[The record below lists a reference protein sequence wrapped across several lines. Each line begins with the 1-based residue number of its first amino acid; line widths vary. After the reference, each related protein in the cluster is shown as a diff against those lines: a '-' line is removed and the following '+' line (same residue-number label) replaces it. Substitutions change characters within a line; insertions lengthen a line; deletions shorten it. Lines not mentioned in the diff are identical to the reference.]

1 MNIKKVF
8 ICRPIP
14 EIAEEMLK
22 KAGIQVEKN
31 PLDKILSP
39 DELKKKVA
47 GMDAVL
53 SLLSDKITAEV
64 LASAGSQLKIVANYA
79 VGVDNIDIRAC
90 QAQGVMVTNTTDVL
104 TEAVAE
110 HVLALTLA
118 VTRRVVEADR
128 FTRRGEFKQWMP
140 LGFIGP
146 SLFGKTM
153 GIIGM
158 GRIGSL
164 TGEMAHSGFKMKVI
178 YFDLKRDKEF
188 ERKTGARF
196 ASIAK
201 LLKNADVVSLNVPLT
216 PKTKHLISSQEFKQ
230 MKQTA
235 TLINTSRGPVVDEK
249 ALVSALKSKEI
260 WGAGLDVFE
269 EEPKV
274 NPELI
279 KMDNVVL
286 TPHIASATSE
296 ARDAMAEV
304 AAKNI
309 IAVLGGKKPLNQV
322 C

>member
-1 MNIKKVF
+1 
-8 ICRPIP
+8 
-14 EIAEEMLK
+14 
-22 KAGIQVEKN
+22 
-31 PLDKILSP
+31 
-39 DELKKKVA
+39 
-47 GMDAVL
+47 
-53 SLLSDKITAEV
+53 
-64 LASAGSQLKIVANYA
+64 
-79 VGVDNIDIRAC
+79 
-90 QAQGVMVTNTTDVL
+90 
-104 TEAVAE
+104 
-110 HVLALTLA
+110 
-118 VTRRVVEADR
+118 
-128 FTRRGEFKQWMP
+128 
-140 LGFIGP
+140 
-146 SLFGKTM
+146 
-153 GIIGM
+153 
-158 GRIGSL
+158 
-164 TGEMAHSGFKMKVI
+164 
-178 YFDLKRDKEF
+178 
-188 ERKTGARF
+188 
-196 ASIAK
+196 
-201 LLKNADVVSLNVPLT
+201 VPLT